1 MIAMRRLL
9 FSLLLLL
16 SFSLVPGVAQARNYV
31 LCVGLSK
38 YPKGVNSLRVS
49 ANDARTIANVYDKHG
64 DSKVN
69 TLFDNDA
76 TRQAVLNAMQKAF
89 ADATTGDAVVFFFSG
104 HGTKK
109 GLACY
114 DGVLSFD
121 RILEIMKKCRA
132 STKVVIADACFAG
145 EMRGSKSWQRA
156 VKNENVMFFL
166 SSRSDEKS
174 RETRYSNS
182 LFTIYLERGLR
193 GGADVN
199 LDRTIT
205 AREIYDFC
213 HEGVI
218 KASNGTQH
226 PVMWGKFNGN
236 MPVIIWKNKTKEYNY
251 DNQENN

>member
-1 MIAMRRLL
+1 MRRIII
-9 FSLLLLL
+9 SLLLLL
-16 SFSLVPGVAQARNYV
+16 TVTVVPLVADARNYV
-31 LCVGLSK
+31 MCVGISK
-38 YPKGVNSLRVS
+38 YPRGVNSLRVS
-49 ANDARTIANVYDKHG
+49 ANDAVTIANVYSKNG
-64 DSKVN
+64 NSTVSTITDS
-69 TLFDNDA
+69 DA
-76 TRQAVLNAMQKAF
+76 TREAVLSAMQRAF
-89 ADATTGDAVVFFFSG
+89 ANAGPNDAVVFFFSG

-121 RILEIMKKCRA
+121 RILEIMKKCPA
-132 STKVVIADACFAG
+132 STKVVIADACYAG
-145 EMRGSKSWQRA
+145 QMRGSKSWQRA
-156 VKNENVMFFL
+156 VKNEDVMFFL

-182 LFTIYLERGLR
+182 MFTIYLERGLR

-199 LDRTIT
+199 RDRTIT

-218 KASNGTQH
+218 KSTNGAQH

-236 MPVIIWKNKTKEYNY
+236 MPLITWTNHNKEYNNEQ
-251 DNQENN
+251 DD